1 MKLLSIALITG
12 GLAIGSTLAFAADE
26 KFAAADRD
34 GNGQLSMAEVILAM
48 PDATPDAFNS
58 ADSDA
63 NGALTEDEFLAAIS
77 DGVLPEG

>member
-1 MKLLSIALITG
+1 MRLLSITLMTGAIAL
-12 GLAIGSTLAFAADE
+12 GSTLAFAADE

-48 PDATPDAFNS
+48 PDATPEAFTT
-58 ADSDA
+58 ADSDE
-63 NGALTEDEFLAAIS
+63 NGALNEAEFLAAIT